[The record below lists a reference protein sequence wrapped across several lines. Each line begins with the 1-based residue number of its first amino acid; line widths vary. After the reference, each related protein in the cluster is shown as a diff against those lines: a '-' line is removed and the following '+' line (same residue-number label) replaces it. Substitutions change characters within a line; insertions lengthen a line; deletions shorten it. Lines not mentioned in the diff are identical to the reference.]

1 MFTQNWNKETI
12 KNLAF
17 LERNSM
23 TRICEI
29 GVFEGGTTNYFVEN
43 LLNNDGIVVGID
55 PLDDGYDLD
64 GDNHIFKGQYE
75 RFTENIKH
83 NEERIWHIRKS
94 SQAVLPTMRD
104 NSFDLVFVDGDHRY
118 NSVTIDGTEAF
129 RICKVGG
136 YVLFDDYTW
145 GLDRTGEMKNAIDAV
160 LANNPNHRLLLKLNQ
175 VLIQKL
181 PEGSPTEDGQDEY
194 QNKSVE
200 ILFGWD
206 KIHAEYCNLD
216 IRPDRNLHMMNELKR
231 VGVPIARRR
240 SFPWQEVYD
249 GFNEEQK
256 EKVQVMLKRTAGAI
270 GCHYSQV
277 AVMEEALKQGKHAF
291 VCEDDL
297 LFCDDFPKRL
307 NIIYKF
313 LNQHEWDIF
322 WFGGTYHKEGHWHV
336 SVEGKHTHPDLQ
348 MCNCNL
354 NRDWEPTLNPHIVR
368 TYGAFSTHAYLVNKD
383 RIQNLLDK
391 LDRNVHRSMGIDFI
405 CILEQPDMNTFAFDP
420 GCIKQMDSMSN
431 ISNGMAVQSGF
442 ARLGKHF
449 WAASMDDK

>member
-1 MFTQNWNKETI
+1 MNYTQLWNEEFK
-12 KNLAF
+12 KNTAF
-17 LERNSM
+17 LDRHSLVNVL
-23 TRICEI
+23 EI
-29 GVFEGGTTNYFVEN
+29 GSFEGLTSNFIVDN
-43 LLNNDGIVVGID
+43 LLTHDGTLVCVD
-55 PLDDGYDLD
+55 PLESEYQLD
-64 GDNHIFKGQYE
+64 NEPEMFKGQYE
-75 RFTENIKH
+75 RFIENIEANK
-83 NEERIWHIRKS
+83 ERIWHIRKKS
-94 SQAVLPTMRD
+94 ENVLGSLRE
-104 NSFDLVFVDGDHRY
+104 NSFDFIYVDGHHRY
-118 NSVTIDGTEAF
+118 NAVLFDGTEAF
-129 RICKVGG
+129 KLCKVGG
-136 YVLFDDYTW
+136 FILWDDYLWNSATF
-145 GLDRTGEMKNAIDAV
+145 EVKNAVDAV
-160 LANNPNHRLLLKLNQ
+160 LANNPNYRLLLKLNQ

-200 ILFGWD
+200 MLFGWD

-216 IRPDRNLHMMNELKR
+216 SRPDRNLHMMNELKR
-231 VGVPIARRR
+231 VGLPIARRR

-297 LFCDDFPKRL
+297 VFPSDIHKRL
-307 NIIYKF
+307 KIIYKY

-322 WFGGTYHKEGHWHV
+322 WFGGTYHREGHWHI

-354 NRDWEPTLNPHIVR
+354 NRDWEPTLNPNIVR

-391 LDRNVHRSMGIDFI
+391 LDRNVHRSMGIDWI
-405 CILEQPDMNTFAFDP
+405 MLLEQPDMNTFAFDP

-431 ISNGMAVQSGF
+431 ISNGMAIQSGF

-449 WAASMDDK
+449 WADSMDDK